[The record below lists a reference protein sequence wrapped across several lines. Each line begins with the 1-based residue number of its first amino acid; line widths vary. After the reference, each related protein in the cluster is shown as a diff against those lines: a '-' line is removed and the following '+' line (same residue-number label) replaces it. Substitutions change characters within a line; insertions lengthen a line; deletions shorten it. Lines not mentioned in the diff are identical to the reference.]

1 MMGLA
6 GSSKSRKPY
15 KITKPRERWSEEEH
29 EKFLEAIDRFGR
41 NWKDIVSFVGT
52 RSVSQV
58 RSHAQKHFIRLEKK
72 GLGSVVPPARRK
84 ARWGDKQAPD
94 SLDGSIDSDQ
104 ELSAAN
110 RQTGSSSSMSTVDF
124 YHTSTTAGSS
134 AHCTEGSGSNAE
146 YHDCQPITSH
156 QESFASFPSQG
167 GSFSSPPSQSI
178 ISYAQEFLRRCNSS
192 GVNTPAVAELAS
204 CTLPQPMPATA
215 RGTNVHMLQEVASM
229 QQNAGFSLHRLAG
242 NAQSSTSVAL
252 QQQQQLQ
259 QLLCQQQ
266 PKSRFSAAGINKHSS
281 SSSAQRPAFGSWPW
295 QRASTPDFPAQFSA
309 SHRESS
315 SLNMQS
321 DQQSCP
327 QLDGTFLA
335 DVIKASSAPPSLS
348 VHSLSQPIIAGRS
361 LSASST
367 RSPLGSAFHM
377 GLKGN
382 QEPSQSVSPTTSFQT
397 LPSNSSIL
405 TVKPDV
411 ELCAADTH
419 LDSSFGL
426 DEQDFWAD
434 FSLEDPLMQAV
445 DAAMGCGASADSC
458 L

>member
-52 RSVSQV
+52 RSVSQ
-58 RSHAQKHFIRLEKK
+58 
-72 GLGSVVPPARRK
+72 
-84 ARWGDKQAPD
+84 
-94 SLDGSIDSDQ
+94 
-104 ELSAAN
+104 
-110 RQTGSSSSMSTVDF
+110 
-124 YHTSTTAGSS
+124 
-134 AHCTEGSGSNAE
+134 
-146 YHDCQPITSH
+146 
-156 QESFASFPSQG
+156 
-167 GSFSSPPSQSI
+167 
-178 ISYAQEFLRRCNSS
+178 EFLRRCNSS

-215 RGTNVHMLQEVASM
+215 RGTNVHMLQE
-229 QQNAGFSLHRLAG
+229 
-242 NAQSSTSVAL
+242 
-252 QQQQQLQ
+252 
-259 QLLCQQQ
+259 
-266 PKSRFSAAGINKHSS
+266 
-281 SSSAQRPAFGSWPW
+281 
-295 QRASTPDFPAQFSA
+295 
-309 SHRESS
+309 
-315 SLNMQS
+315 S